1 MKLPLLPALFLLGCL
16 FRKVL
21 LEDLDCR
28 TGLLDIVLDLN
39 VYTIRNKVPHMRQEL
54 QPLQRPVAVRSF
66 LCSTPAVGFVS
77 CDFGI

>member
-28 TGLLDIVLDLN
+28 TGLLDIAVDLN
-39 VYTIRNKVPHMRQEL
+39 VHATRKQAPHMRQEL
-54 QPLQRPVAVRSF
+54 QCLQRPVAV
-66 LCSTPAVGFVS
+66 
-77 CDFGI
+77 